1 MDYPVKPNQAERDDD
16 LLNMLSENKLAV
28 AARPTPPSIYL
39 RQAFMTAAEAFES
52 IDANTRGVV
61 VPYADEGRAIISD
74 LCSARELKTQF
85 ALLKRAQRFTVN
97 VFPHVLEKL
106 QDARAVN
113 EAQEGTGILYL
124 DERYYSK
131 QFGLNLGGTEE
142 MEFKNA

>member
-1 MDYPVKPNQAERDDD
+1 MDYPVKPDQAERDDN

-28 AARPTPPSIYL
+28 DARPAPPPIYL
-39 RQAFMTAAEAFES
+39 RQAFMTAAEAFQS

-61 VPYADEGRAIISD
+61 VPYSVEGKAIISD
-74 LCSARELKTQF
+74 LCSAHEPEKQF
-85 ALLKRAQRFTVN
+85 ALLKRAQRFSVN
-97 VFPHVLEKL
+97 VFPKVLEKL
-106 QDARAVN
+106 QDARAVY

-131 QFGLNLGGTEE
+131 QFGLNVEGTEE